1 MELCITHGSIF
12 SLFLI
17 GATEIGHLAIYA
29 DLGGFKWRL
38 EGNVAPLKSFESH
51 GF

>member
-12 SLFLI
+12 VFEI
-17 GATEIGHLAIYA
+17 GATGLGGLATYA

-38 EGNVAPLKSFESH
+38 EGSVAPLKSFESH